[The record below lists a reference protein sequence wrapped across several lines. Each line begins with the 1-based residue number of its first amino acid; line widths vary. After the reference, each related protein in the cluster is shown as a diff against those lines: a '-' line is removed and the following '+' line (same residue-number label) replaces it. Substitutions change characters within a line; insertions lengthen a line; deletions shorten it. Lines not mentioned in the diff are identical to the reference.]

1 MTIERDKARLWMLG
15 GVAAAIVILALGWLL
30 VASPVLAAIADTS
43 AEIADVEAQNDTVAT
58 RNAVLVEAEADRA
71 RHESANAAALTR
83 IPNLPQ
89 TAEFGDLL
97 ESYADQQSVSLTR
110 YSTGA
115 PEEIEADGR
124 TTYRLPVSFTV
135 RGGIDRVQNF
145 LDQLQRTEARAM
157 VVTGAEV
164 LPLDG
169 QQDGNLE
176 GDVVASITGAIWVTP
191 DA

>member
-15 GVAAAIVILALGWLL
+15 GAAAAIVILALGWLL

-71 RHESANAAALTR
+71 RHETENAAALTR

-89 TAEFGDLL
+89 TAEFADLL

-115 PEEIEADGR
+115 PEESDADGR

-157 VVTGAEV
+157 IVTGAEV

-176 GDVVASITGAIWVTP
+176 GDVVATITGAIWVTP

>member
-1 MTIERDKARLWMLG
+1 MLFQ
-15 GVAAAIVILALGWLL
+15 
-30 VASPVLAAIADTS
+30 S
-43 AEIADVEAQNDTVAT
+43 
-58 RNAVLVEAEADRA
+58 
-71 RHESANAAALTR
+71 
-83 IPNLPQ
+83 PNLPQ
-89 TAEFGDLL
+89 TAEFADLL
-97 ESYADQQSVSLTR
+97 EGCAAQQSVSLTR

-115 PEEIEADGR
+115 PEESDADGR

-157 VVTGAEV
+157 IVTGAEV

-176 GDVVASITGAIWVTP
+176 GDVVATITGAIRVTP

>member
-1 MTIERDKARLWMLG
+1 MNVERDKARLWLLG
-15 GVAAAIVILALGWLL
+15 GVASAVVILALGWLL
-30 VASPVLAAIADTS
+30 VASPVLGAIADTKT
-43 AEIADVEAQNDTVAT
+43 EIADIEAQNDTVSA
-58 RNAVLVEAEADRA
+58 RNAVLKAAEGDRAEHEAE
-71 RHESANAAALTR
+71 NAAALAQ
-83 IPNLPQ
+83 IPKLPQ
-89 TAEFGDLL
+89 TAEFGELL

-115 PEEIEADGR
+115 PEEVEADGR

-135 RGGIDRVQNF
+135 RGGVDRVQGF

-157 VVTGAEV
+157 IVTSIEAQ
-164 LPLDG
+164 PLDG

-176 GDVVASITGAIWVTP
+176 GDVVATISGGIWVIP

>member
-1 MTIERDKARLWMLG
+1 MNIERDKARLWVLG
-15 GVAAAIVILALGWLL
+15 GVAAAVVILALGWLL
-30 VASPVLAAIADTS
+30 IASPVLAAIADTS
-43 AEIADVEAQNDTVAT
+43 AEIAEVETQNDIVAA
-58 RNAVLVEAEADRA
+58 RNAVLESAEADRSM
-71 RHESANAAALTR
+71 HESENAVALTR
-83 IPNLPQ
+83 IPRLPQ

-115 PEEIEADGR
+115 PEEVEADGR

-157 VVTGAEV
+157 IVVSVEA

-169 QQDGNLE
+169 QQDGTLE
-176 GDVVASITGAIWVTP
+176 GDIVATISGGIWVTP